1 MSIHTTLCNLICV
14 RGQMLSDTLIKTDK
28 KYFKLVGENM
38 YFSGEAYFQL
48 KDMGNDTYTIVKGIR
63 VYHNVSK

>member
-1 MSIHTTLCNLICV
+1 
-14 RGQMLSDTLIKTDK
+14 MLSDTFIKTDK